1 MDKSAKI
8 ANLLQFFAKLLSTH
22 TDKHIKQKYLKQLF
36 LDWTQL
42 HIFSKTAFI
51 VLLTFLV
58 MPHEVLV
65 RKKKKLWLWNH
76 MSYFLHHDTLLSQRK
91 QFYISSM
98 SGQNVT
104 AYL

>member
-8 ANLLQFFAKLLSTH
+8 ANLLQFFAKLLFTH

-42 HIFSKTAFI
+42 NIFQKQKQPLLYMAF
-51 VLLTFLV
+51 LLTFLV

-65 RKKKKLWLWNH
+65 R
-76 MSYFLHHDTLLSQRK
+76 
-91 QFYISSM
+91 
-98 SGQNVT
+98 
-104 AYL
+104 